1 MIAQAFYS
9 VFKKVL
15 QQPAIIYNNTTTTY
29 LTLAGEILHRR
40 IQLGL
45 HDVLPGDVVAL
56 QGDFSLDSIAMLF
69 ALIENHN
76 IIVPFNNRQVSGHCR
91 RMDIAG
97 VQHLIVVDD
106 DNDINFS
113 NCIGQVCSPFYKQ
126 LRKQQHPGLVLFT
139 SGTSGEPKAA
149 VHDFVKLLE
158 KFKVSRRSLRT
169 LNFLLFDHWGGLNT
183 MFHTLS
189 NAGTVMILRDRDPR
203 SVCEF
208 IEKHKIELLP
218 TSPTFLNML
227 LMSEEYKNFDLTSL
241 QVISYGTEPMPQ
253 ITLDRVRTTFP
264 WVKLQQTYGLIE
276 LGVLRSQ
283 SKEDGSLWVKIGG
296 TGYETRVVDG
306 LLEIKAAS
314 AMLGYLNAP
323 SPFTADGWFQTGDR
337 VEQDGE
343 YVKILGRASE
353 IINVGGLKVYPVEV
367 ENVILQMDNVAEVT
381 VRGERNVI
389 TGNIVCAVVRLLQPE
404 DAQQFGGR
412 LVTFCRMAGLQSF
425 QIPIKITI
433 SDKQQ
438 YTERFKKQ
446 R

>member
-76 IIVPFNNRQVSGHCR
+76 IIVPFNNRQVSGYCR